1 MIERRLQSTVLDS
14 LAKFPVV
21 GLIGARQVGKTT
33 LAHSIAARFPGTIY
47 LDLERPTDAAKLTEA
62 ELYLQQHAR
71 ALVILDEVQR
81 QPGLF
86 PVIRALVD
94 AERRPGR
101 FLVLGSASPDL
112 LRQSSES
119 LAGRIIYHE
128 LPLLSLGEVEPTA
141 ENIRRLWGRGGFP
154 ASFLAATDRDSLQWR
169 EAFTQ
174 TYLERD
180 IPALGIR
187 VPAASLRRFWQMLAH
202 AHGQLWNASK
212 IAASLGV
219 SAPSVRHYL
228 DILQDT
234 FMVRQLQPF
243 HSNLKKR
250 LVKSPKIYLRD
261 SGILHALLRLE
272 RMDDVLGHP
281 AAGASWEGWVI
292 EQILAAVPA
301 SWRPWFYRTSAGAE
315 IDLVLERP
323 GQRPFIALE
332 IKYAADAAP
341 SRGFWSALSDLK
353 GAQGLVVC
361 PAEERYPLGK
371 DVYALPVREL
381 TQFFRDES

>member
-1 MIERRLQSTVLDS
+1 MIERRLQAEILNS
-14 LAKFPVV
+14 LTKFPVV

-33 LAHSIAARFPGTIY
+33 LARHIAALFPGAIY

-62 ELYLQQHAR
+62 ELYLEGTAHN
-71 ALVILDEVQR
+71 LVILDEVQR

-86 PVIRALVD
+86 SVIRALVD
-94 AERRPGR
+94 ADRRPGR

-112 LRQSSES
+112 LRQASQS
-119 LAGRIIYHE
+119 LAGRIIYYE
-128 LPLLSLGEVEPTA
+128 LPPLSLGELEPTS
-141 ENIRRLWGRGGFP
+141 ENIRALWGRGGFP
-154 ASFLAATDRDSLQWR
+154 ASFLAATDSDSFQWR

-187 VPAASLRRFWQMLAH
+187 VPAATLRRFWQMLAH
-202 AHGQLWNASK
+202 AHGQLWNAAK

-228 DILQDT
+228 DILEDT
-234 FMVRQLQPF
+234 FMVRQLRPF
-243 HSNLKKR
+243 YPNLKKR
-250 LVKSPKIYLRD
+250 LVKSPKVYLRD

-281 AAGASWEGWVI
+281 TAGASWEGWVI
-292 EQILAAVPA
+292 EQILSAVPD
-301 SWRPWFYRTSAGAE
+301 SWRPYFYRTSAGAE

-323 GQRPFIALE
+323 GRQPFIAME
-332 IKYAADAAP
+332 IKYAADASP
-341 SRGFWSALSDLK
+341 SSGFWSALSDLGEAK
-353 GAQGLVVC
+353 GFVVC
-361 PAEERYPLGK
+361 PTEERYPVGK

-381 TQFFRDES
+381 TRFLRGQS